1 MQHVRERC
9 SVRNGRMDLQED
21 DFAGRPSTSK
31 TAEGPA
37 RRDELVLENRRVAH
51 FEMYPLH
58 NKEVEIALRE

>member
-1 MQHVRERC
+1 
-9 SVRNGRMDLQED
+9 MDFQED

-31 TAEGPA
+31 TAEKSA

-58 NKEVEIALRE
+58 NKEVEIALHK